1 MSGNVAKRGPT
12 PFPGPE
18 IADTVGVS
26 TIVVGVD
33 GSEQSRLAV
42 KWACDEADR
51 RGALLRLIFAES
63 SEPEHVPP
71 WYEPGQTLES
81 AGQAVVDDAF
91 GLVVTRHP
99 SVVARAEVVNWPP
112 ALVLTVAS
120 RSAELLVVGAR
131 GRGGFKELLLGS
143 VSDQCIQYS
152 HCPVVVVSDDPESVS
167 EPAGGPRIVVGVD
180 GSFGSAQA
188 LRWALDEAR
197 VRSARVEALYVWQYP
212 PIGAFVLGP
221 PKGFKAFGQEI
232 VEGAAA
238 FQNKWAP
245 DVPFEVAAQMGP
257 TVPSLLDRSRGAD
270 LLVLGSRGHG
280 SFGDVLLGS
289 VAHQCARHAHG
300 AVVVTRPPVT
310 AASPWP
316 KDPSDGAA
324 EGSVIPA
331 RPGTPA
337 SPTAGSGPP

>member
-1 MSGNVAKRGPT
+1 MRGNPANGGPT
-12 PFPGPE
+12 PDPGPE
-18 IADTVGVS
+18 DDDTAEVG

-33 GSEQSRLAV
+33 GSEHSRLAV

-51 RGALLRLIFAES
+51 RGALLRLIFAET
-63 SEPEHVPP
+63 SEPEHLPP
-71 WYEPGQTLES
+71 WYEPGQTVES

-91 GLVVTRHP
+91 GLVVMRHP
-99 SVVARAEVVNWPP
+99 SVVARAEVVKWPP
-112 ALVLTVAS
+112 AMVLTVAS

-152 HCPVVVVSDDPESVS
+152 HCPVVVVSDDPESVR
-167 EPAGGPRIVVGVD
+167 EPEGGPRIVVGID

-197 VRSARVEALYVWQYP
+197 VRSAVVEALYVWQYP

-221 PKGFKAFGQEI
+221 PKGFEAFGQEI
-232 VEGAAA
+232 IDGARA
-238 FQNKWAP
+238 FQNRWAP
-245 DVPFEVAAQMGP
+245 DVPFEVAAHMGP
-257 TVPSLLDRSRGAD
+257 TVPSLLDHSRGAD

-289 VAHQCARHAHG
+289 VTHQCARHAHG
-300 AVVVTRPPVT
+300 AVIVTRPPVT
-310 AASPWP
+310 AASSWP
-316 KDPSDGAA
+316 KESSDRDT
-324 EGSVIPA
+324 EGSVIQVRSETSVSPPA
-331 RPGTPA
+331 GDVR
-337 SPTAGSGPP
+337 